1 MTALVID
8 IQNGKFPKVRIPV
21 GTSVIWRN
29 LDSVVHSAETRSE
42 SSHYFNAGPI
52 LPGRLSTPIEFN
64 EVATVPYVC
73 RYHHGMASVIDVV
86 NSGPIEVDNSADGHG
101 PHFKHYH
108 GFVTGGR
115 GADKL
120 YLSHTPILAD
130 PRHHFQILL
139 QASLVNANDI
149 KAYNELRTSE
159 YGNGRVDI
167 FHDHLS
173 LPDIGSGKITELPN
187 ASLTYRPDGGFALV
201 PGTTADQVR
210 VKINK
215 VILFHQFELDKPYP
229 DGLEYYVYGDQ
240 DDVFIDHVIDRAP
253 SFHSVAK
260 LKATPDFWSKCKTD
274 LLKIRIPSKHI
285 RELPPQIIERA
296 AMVDNA
302 YQLFWL
308 PPAGIYRPNPQDP
321 LKTRDGSDPKYEI
334 VLDDGT
340 KGELEIGE
348 FVHFDFKL
356 LNYGVLILG
365 EPE

>member
-8 IQNGKFPKVRIPV
+8 IQNSKFPKIKIPM
-21 GTSVIWRN
+21 GISVIWRN
-29 LDSVVHSAETRSE
+29 LDSVIHSAETRSE
-42 SSHYFNAGPI
+42 SSHYFNAGPM

-64 EVATVPYVC
+64 EVATVHYVC
-73 RYHHGMASVIDVV
+73 RYHHGMTGVIEVS
-86 NSGPIEVDNSADGHG
+86 NSGSIEVDNSAGGHG

-139 QASLVNANDI
+139 QASLINKNDI
-149 KAYNELRTSE
+149 NAYNDLRASE
-159 YGNGRVDI
+159 YGDGRIDI

-187 ASLTYRPDGGFALV
+187 ASLTYRPSGEFDLV
-201 PGTTADQVR
+201 PGTMKDQVR

-215 VILFHQFELDKPYP
+215 VVLFHQFELDRPYP

-240 DDVFIDHVIDRAP
+240 NDVFIDHAIDRAP
-253 SFHSVAK
+253 GFHSVAK
-260 LKATPDFWSKCKTD
+260 LKVAPDFWKSHNGD
-274 LLKIRIPSKHI
+274 LLKIRIPTKNI
-285 RELPPQIIERA
+285 RELPPQMIERA
-296 AMVDNA
+296 AIVDNA
-302 YQLFWL
+302 FQLFWL
-308 PPAGIYRPNPQDP
+308 PPAGIYRPAPADP
-321 LKTRDGSDPKYEI
+321 LKTRDGSDPKYDV

-340 KGELEIGE
+340 QGEIEISD